1 MPGEGDYQRR
11 IAEGVYITGEG
22 HYHHVVVVMN
32 KMREARKSRRDR
44 CSLKEQRTKRHGKRQ
59 ERSKKMTRKAEES

>member
-44 CSLKEQRTKRHGKRQ
+44 CSLRAAHKKARKEA
-59 ERSKKMTRKAEES
+59 RKVEKDDKEGRRES